1 MYAPLLYPHN
11 WCWPSSRISVTSLTL
26 LRTPFSF
33 SPSSSHCHSTTC
45 ITSTLPP
52 SLHPSLSP
60 PLSLPPFLP
69 PSLPPQVAASLLE
82 PLVTLIPCQQSYA
95 LISILVIAAYQFSLS
110 SLGLTD
116 YLVHGAGVGGAR
128 SGLLDANR
136 EGVVSCVG
144 YVALYLG
151 SVQIGRFTF
160 KSRYVCVLRAVL

>member
-1 MYAPLLYPHN
+1 MYHLH
-11 WCWPSSRISVTSLTL
+11 
-26 LRTPFSF
+26 
-33 SPSSSHCHSTTC
+33 SPS
-45 ITSTLPP
+45 LPP
-52 SLHPSLSP
+52 TLSP

-116 YLVHGAGVGGAR
+116 YLVHGVGGGGAR